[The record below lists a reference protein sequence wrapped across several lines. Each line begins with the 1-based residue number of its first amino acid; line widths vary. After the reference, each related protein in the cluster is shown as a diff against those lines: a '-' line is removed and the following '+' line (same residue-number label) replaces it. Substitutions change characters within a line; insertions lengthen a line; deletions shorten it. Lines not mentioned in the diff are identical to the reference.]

1 MNDRPENRSTDWR
14 RQRRSRTQRSV
25 EEPLSVTNGDTQ
37 TTDSK
42 NNTLYSLIEPALDAV
57 GAFGTPMVIAG
68 IIGIALGLI
77 IVAFIESM
85 KIYGLIVIIFGAIL
99 VGVIA
104 IIYFST
110 VTAAFL
116 SRTGRYGTN
125 SLVML
130 AAFLGIVLLI
140 NIISFSNN
148 QRWDNTATQQF
159 SLATQTKN
167 LLEDLDQPV
176 KATAF
181 FREDMASFP
190 DVVRAQQ
197 MLARQAKVEYTF
209 SEFSNRNNL
218 FSYEF
223 IDPDINPEIARNY
236 GISTYESIIIEAV
249 GSNQTNLITRTDD
262 LYSELEQDLY
272 TSILVVSGQE
282 KRKIYFLAQHGEKN
296 INRTDPDGLSTLKD
310 SLESFNYEVEAL
322 RLSSTAEEVSI
333 PDDAALL
340 VIAGPTADMPETHK
354 DALNKYLSG
363 KDSAGQARIE
373 AARLI
378 FMAEPDTSD
387 SFKEFLAQWG
397 ILLGDGYIL
406 DKERSDP
413 ITPQRIR
420 LSSYNPV
427 APEVQQIVRPRG
439 IPLEISFMQGATSL
453 FVAEDGLRLPVEIAR
468 TSPNS
473 YLIDDIERTDP
484 VESGDNP
491 DPSGI
496 FIPAYYIQAV
506 GQVGSPIPTSAAPQ
520 HQIAQMVIFGDSD
533 FATNK
538 FVNSGSG
545 ESLFLNSANYLLGD
559 FSLISIHNRQTVFRE
574 FNLDKNEY
582 KFVRLSSWFF
592 LPVLMGLLATLVWW
606 IRR

>member
-14 RQRRSRTQRSV
+14 RQRRSRTQRSI
-25 EEPLSVTNGDTQ
+25 EDSSSVVTSDTQ
-37 TTDSK
+37 NTGK
-42 NNTLYSLIEPALDAV
+42 QNNTLYNLIEPALDAV
-57 GAFGTPMVIAG
+57 GSFGTPMVIAG
-68 IIGIALGLI
+68 VIGIALGLI

-99 VGVIA
+99 IGVIA
-104 IIYFST
+104 VIYFST

-125 SLVML
+125 SLIML
-130 AAFLGIVLLI
+130 AAFMGIILLV
-140 NIISFSNN
+140 NVISFNNN

-167 LLEDLDQPV
+167 LLEDLNQPI

-197 MLARQAKVEYTF
+197 MLARRAKVEDTF
-209 SEFSNRNNL
+209 SEFSNRNTL

-236 GISTYESIIIEAV
+236 GISTYESIVIEAI
-249 GSNQTNLITRTDD
+249 GNGQTNMVTRTDES
-262 LYSELEQDLY
+262 YSELEQDLY

-282 KRKIYFLAQHGEKN
+282 KRKIYFLSQHGEKN

-322 RLSSTAEEVSI
+322 RLSTTSDVVSI
-333 PDDAALL
+333 PDDTALL
-340 VIAGPTADMPETHK
+340 VIAGPTADMPDSHK
-354 DALNKYLSG
+354 DALNRYLSG
-363 KDSAGQARIE
+363 YDSTGQARIE
-373 AARLI
+373 SARLI

-397 ILLGDGYIL
+397 ILLGEGYIF

-439 IPLEISFMQGATSL
+439 IPLEISFMQGASAI
-453 FVAEDGLRLPVEIAR
+453 FVAEDGLRIPVEIAR
-468 TSPNS
+468 TSPTS
-473 YLIDDIERTDP
+473 YLIDDIERTEP
-484 VESGDNP
+484 IESGDNP

-506 GQVGSPIPTSAAPQ
+506 GQVGSPAPTSAAPQ
-520 HQIAQMVIFGDSD
+520 HQISQMVIFGDSD

-559 FSLISIHNRQTVFRE
+559 FSLVSIHNRQTVFRE